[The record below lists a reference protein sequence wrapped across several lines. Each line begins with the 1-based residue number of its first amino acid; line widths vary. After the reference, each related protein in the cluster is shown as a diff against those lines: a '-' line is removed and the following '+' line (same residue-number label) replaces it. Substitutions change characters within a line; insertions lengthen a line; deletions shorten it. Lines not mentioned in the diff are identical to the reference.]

1 MINPNGI
8 LKGSGYTATE
18 IVYPIKVL
26 KIDKI
31 YPIIVADLAFIIK
44 ICTKFIFIWT
54 SKFYTFKTNFEIF
67 YVLNLAFELGAQNCG
82 INHLIK

>member
-44 ICTKFIFIWT
+44 ICTKLVILICAIPQPINIT
-54 SKFYTFKTNFEIF
+54 HNKTPLVCLKNDNSSTYLPKI
-67 YVLNLAFELGAQNCG
+67 
-82 INHLIK
+82 